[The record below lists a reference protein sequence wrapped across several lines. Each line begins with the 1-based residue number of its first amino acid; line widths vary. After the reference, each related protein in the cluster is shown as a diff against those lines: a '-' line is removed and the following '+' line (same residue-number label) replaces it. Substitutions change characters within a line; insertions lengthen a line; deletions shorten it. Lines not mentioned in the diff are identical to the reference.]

1 MGILRTSSYMIPVKL
16 EKEEGKYMLIHGY
29 TGAIDIV
36 TENLLEKIKSFAK
49 GHDFSDNMLQ
59 QLIKRGYITT

>member
-36 TENLLEKIKSFAK
+36 TENLLELAEFNL
-49 GHDFSDNMLQ
+49 HMQ
-59 QLIKRGYITT
+59 QNSV